1 MGLFRPY
8 KRDAEPEVVEP
19 EQTGETAPGRHR
31 KDHPTPTRRQ
41 AEAARRERLNPTL
54 TKKEARQRNTQL
66 NRQNRLAAMAER
78 DNTPEK
84 SLLRDH
90 IDARRSVGEFLLP
103 GLLVILALTFLQGVW
118 RPATLISMVLMY
130 TYLIVVIID
139 IALMWRGYKK
149 VHAERIPDTPLR
161 GLMLYGANRC
171 IQMRRLRMP
180 PPRIDR
186 GDAY

>member
-19 EQTGETAPGRHR
+19 EPGPTLPGRQR

-54 TKKEARQRNTQL
+54 TKKEARQRTTEL
-66 NRQNRLAAMAER
+66 NRRQRLAAMAER

-90 IDARRSVGEFLLP
+90 IDARRSIGEFLLP
-103 GLLVILALTFLQGVW
+103 GLLIILALTFLQSLW
-118 RPATLISMVLMY
+118 QPATLISMALMY
-130 TYLIVVIID
+130 GYIILVIID
-139 IALMWRGYKK
+139 IAIMWRGYKRL
-149 VHAERIPDTPLR
+149 HAERIPQTPLR

-186 GDAY
+186 GEAY